1 VDKAPTE
8 GFHGFASRY
17 REMTVPRRSLVKV
30 RLLPLLAA
38 IAAGCT
44 TMGTGIGHTPSGAMP
59 ATFSWR
65 SSDGHSGTMQAT
77 LFNGTVFRGK
87 YYQITSEK
95 KFDSAKLF
103 DGWYSGWD
111 ETDWGVGPSPDF
123 VSQYTNRVV
132 ADLDSPSGSRMRC
145 RLRLVY
151 SAKGMHGGGGGECLL
166 PGGEAI
172 DVKFPGG

>member
-1 VDKAPTE
+1 
-8 GFHGFASRY
+8 
-17 REMTVPRRSLVKV
+17 MTMPHRGPVESL
-30 RLLPLLAA
+30 LLLLLLAA

-44 TMGTGIGHTPSGAMP
+44 TMGTGIGYTPSGARP

-77 LFNGTVFRGK
+77 LADGTNYRGK
-87 YYQITSEK
+87 YYQMTRDK

-123 VSQYTNRVV
+123 VAHYRDRVV
-132 ADLDSPSGSRMRC
+132 ADLASPSGSRMRC
-145 RLRLVY
+145 QFQLVY
-151 SAKGMHGGGGGECLL
+151 PANGLYGGGGGECLL